1 MTDFSNICEILGELY
16 SNYRDDE
23 QFEEFIDYNDLGLPL
38 SYFVKEELAVATDEG
53 IESIQQAWTEF
64 LELIGAEDKGF
75 TDLDSLLGSAD

>member
-16 SNYRDDE
+16 SNYKDDE

-38 SYFVKEELAVATDEG
+38 AYFVKEELAVATDEG
-53 IESIQQAWTEF
+53 IESIQQTWTEF